1 MLKKARQSLHKY
13 GWVIFL
19 FFLLIIFSWP
29 YLFLSKTP
37 FPSSYQI
44 NHFQPWSNIQEFWG
58 PVKNGAMPDIVDQIY
73 PWRHFSVDSW
83 KKGEV
88 AFWNPNNFAGTPHL
102 ANFQSA
108 VFSPV
113 NIVLFLAPF
122 LQGWTILII
131 LQPFLAAVG
140 MFLLLRSF
148 DRSQVASL
156 LGGVAFSFCGF
167 IVVWMA
173 YGTLAMAIS
182 FLPLILYLLKRF
194 SDERKHIFG
203 LCASLLLMLS
213 FFSGHFQTSL
223 YLVLYTL
230 AFVIFLERKNIFSK
244 KTLHLLGFIVLGV
257 IFSLIQILP
266 TIQFYLLSVR
276 SDSFIAGGGVPFGH
290 LVTLVA
296 PDFFG
301 NPVTRNDWVGSY
313 AEWALFVG
321 IVPLFLAFL
330 SLLKIKNQPAVRFG
344 WIMAVIVLVLAISSP
359 LQELIGSLHLPVIS
373 TSNPSRIVV
382 LLSFS
387 LAFLSGFGMDILVS
401 ILRSNKI
408 KPLLIPV
415 LIVLFMLAVVWIF
428 LLKKP
433 FPAEYTNLAMKNF
446 ALPTVI
452 FFATVCAVF
461 LSYFFRKN
469 KKVFIVLPL
478 VLLFLTVFDS
488 LRFGMKWMPVD
499 PQDKVFVDLPV
510 VKAMQEKIG
519 NGRMFGNLG
528 AQINTYYNVPGIEG
542 YDPLY
547 VGRYGEFI
555 AASADGRSLEA
566 ERSVVK
572 IPRENKYIDRVIDLL
587 GVTLIFHPIAD
598 TNQAW
603 AYPVWSDLKRFEEV
617 YKDQNFQLFS
627 NNNVIKRGTLYFDY
641 EVIPDDVNILER
653 FYADDFD
660 YRKKL
665 ILEEKPTIIP
675 AQGGSGTV
683 DFVRDDPMYLA
694 FNVNTDSQALFFLS
708 DNFYP
713 GWKAKVNGKE
723 AKIYRAN
730 YTFRAVEVPKG
741 KSSVEFYYIPGI

>member
-1 MLKKARQSLHKY
+1 MLKKARRSLIRY

-19 FFLLIIFSWP
+19 FFIVTVFSWP
-29 YLFLSKTP
+29 YLFSAKTP

-73 PWRHFSVDSW
+73 PWRHFSVETW
-83 KKGEV
+83 KNGQV

-108 VFSPV
+108 AFSPV
-113 NIVLFLAPF
+113 NIIFVFAPF
-122 LQGWTILII
+122 LQVWTLLII

-148 DRSQVASL
+148 QRSQIAAL
-156 LGGVAFSFCGF
+156 LGSVSFSFCGF

-182 FLPLILYLLKRF
+182 FLPLVLYFLKRF
-194 SDERKHIFG
+194 SDERRHVFG
-203 LCASLLLMLS
+203 LCASLLLALS

-230 AFVIFLERKNIFSK
+230 AFVVFLERKDIFSK
-244 KTLHLLGFIVLGV
+244 RTLHLLGFIVLGV
-257 IFSLIQILP
+257 VLSLVQLLP

-276 SDSFIAGGGVPFGH
+276 SDSFITGGGIPFGH
-290 LVTLVA
+290 LITLVA
-296 PDFFG
+296 PDFYG

-313 AEWALFVG
+313 AEWAMFVG
-321 IVPLFLAFL
+321 VAPLFLAFV
-330 SLLKIKNQPAVRFG
+330 SLLKREPAVKFG
-344 WIMAVIVLVLAISSP
+344 WIMGVLILILAVSSP
-359 LQELIGSLHLPVIS
+359 VQELLGSSRLPVIS

-387 LAFLSGFGMDILVS
+387 IAFLSGFGMDGLISLLKS
-401 ILRSNKI
+401 SKI
-408 KPLLIPV
+408 KSLLLPMGIIALTLV
-415 LIVLFMLAVVWIF
+415 VVWIF
-428 LLKKP
+428 LLIKP
-433 FPAEYTNLAMKNF
+433 FPAEYTTLAMKNLV
-446 ALPTVI
+446 LPTAI
-452 FFATVCAVF
+452 FAATVCVVF
-461 LSYFFRKN
+461 LSFFLRK
-469 KKVFIVLPL
+469 KKLVFILLPL
-478 VLLFLTVFDS
+478 TLLILTAFDS
-488 LRFGMKWMPVD
+488 LRFGIKWMPVD

-510 VKAMQEKIG
+510 INAMQQNVG
-519 NGRMFGNLG
+519 NGRVFGNLG
-528 AQINTYYNVPGIEG
+528 AQVNTYYNIPGIEG

-547 VGRYGEFI
+547 IGRYGEFI
-555 AASADGRSLEA
+555 ASSANGSPLDA

-572 IPRENKYIDRVIDLL
+572 IPRDNKYIDRVIDLL
-587 GVTLIFHPIAD
+587 GVTLVFHPIAD
-598 TNQAW
+598 TNQDW

-627 NNNVIKRGTLYFDY
+627 NKTAIGRGTLYYDY
-641 EVIPDDVNILER
+641 EVIPDDKNILER

-660 YRKKL
+660 YRNKL
-665 ILEEKPTIIP
+665 ILEEEPEFRP
-675 AQGGSGTV
+675 MQDGNGSV
-683 DFVRDDPMYLA
+683 DFVRDDPMQLS
-694 FNVNTDSQALFFLS
+694 FNVNTNSPALLFLA

-713 GWKAKVNGKE
+713 GWKAKVNGRD

-741 KSSVEFYYIPGI
+741 RSSVEFYYSPSF